1 MYTLG
6 KRIRVAEDNAAN
18 AGAAPS
24 DRSPRD
30 RAPRARSPIP
40 RRTQGGRGGGPPIE
54 SRGPRTFFKDARDR
68 SPLLDTHAVPSRPL
82 GAPQRPSF
90 GGVHPDSVRA
100 IERLKDEGRVK
111 PDDLNERCL
120 GALAEAPPLV
130 QV

>member
-6 KRIRVAEDNAAN
+6 KRIRVAEENAAN
-18 AGAAPS
+18 ANAAPG

-40 RRTQGGRGGGPPIE
+40 RRTQGGRGGGPPLE

-68 SPLLDTHAVPSRPL
+68 SPLRDTHAAPSRPS
-82 GAPQRPSF
+82 GGPQRPSF
-90 GGVHPDSVRA
+90 GGVHPDSVRV
-100 IERLKDEGRVK
+100 IERLKYEGRITS
-111 PDDLNERCL
+111 DDMNERCL
-120 GALAEAPPLV
+120 AALAEAPPSV